1 MQETHGK
8 HIEYVK
14 GECTLFAPIRKDTYN
29 KTSLPN
35 RISLISRFFTE
46 IKVYSSERYEDGLV
60 PSILCVV
67 LVKWTFNS
75 SGSAAIG
82 LGLGLIIRSSSTK
95 VPLAFSTKVPFDR
108 TYVLPA

>member
-1 MQETHGK
+1 MAQSVL
-8 HIEYVK
+8 ILLI
-14 GECTLFAPIRKDTYN
+14 CRS
-29 KTSLPN
+29 TSLKETG
-35 RISLISRFFTE
+35 RSEKKSLPLSDKKVVWFFRH
-46 IKVYSSERYEDGLV
+46 SDDDGLV

-108 TYVLPA
+108 TYVLAA